1 MAASFYYDIWRL
13 LQYPRDFNEA
23 EIRALCRSNYLGQ
36 NTSLCRV
43 LGRYKMF
50 VDTQD
55 IGIASHLMMDG
66 FWEMWVTE
74 AMMKTVR
81 RGSVVLDIGANLGYF
96 TILLA
101 DLTGADGRVLAFEP
115 NPKLASLVQKSAAV
129 NGFGGFTDVHNIALG
144 AGETTLRLEIQDDSP
159 GGARVLL
166 PGTQKSAN
174 TTSQI
179 DVPVRRLDTIP
190 GALDAEFMKID
201 VEGFEQQVWHGMT
214 GILKQNKPL
223 TIFMEFT
230 IQRYDDASGF
240 LDEVL
245 NYGFSLEIISH
256 LQGIQPITKEAL
268 FAMPHNIDHML
279 VFRRMLR

>member
-1 MAASFYYDIWRL
+1 MSASYYYDIWRL
-13 LQYPRDFNEA
+13 LQFPRDFNEA

-74 AMMKTVR
+74 AMLRTVR
-81 RGSVVLDIGANLGYF
+81 RGSVVLDIGANQGYF
-96 TILLA
+96 TVLLA
-101 DLTGADGRVLAFEP
+101 DLTGAEGRVLAFEP
-115 NPKLASLVQKSAAV
+115 NPKLATLVQKSAAV
-129 NGFGGFTDVHNIALG
+129 NGFGGFTKIHNIALG
-144 AGETTLRLEIQDDSP
+144 AGETTLRLEIQDDLP

-166 PGTQKSAN
+166 PGTLKSPD

-179 DVPVRRLDTIP
+179 DVPVRRLDSIP
-190 GALDAEFMKID
+190 GALHAEFIKMD

-214 GILKQNKPL
+214 GILKQNTPL

-230 IQRYDDASGF
+230 VQRFDDAAGF
-240 LDEVL
+240 LNEILD
-245 NYGFSLEIISH
+245 YGFTLEIISH
-256 LQGIQPITKEAL
+256 LGGIQPINADAL

-279 VFRRMLR
+279 VLRRVMR

>member
-245 NYGFSLEIISH
+245 DYGFSLEIISH
-256 LQGIQPITKEAL
+256 LQGIQPITKDAL

-279 VFRRMLR
+279 VFRRLVR